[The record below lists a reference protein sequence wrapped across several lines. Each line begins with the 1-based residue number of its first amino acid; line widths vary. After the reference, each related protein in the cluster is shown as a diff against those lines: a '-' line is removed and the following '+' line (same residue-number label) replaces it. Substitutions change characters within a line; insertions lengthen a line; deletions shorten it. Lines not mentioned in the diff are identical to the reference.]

1 MNNRLAIQDLAGLL
15 AEYTGKDKNSSE
27 RFLREFIAVV
37 SEGVYTDKLVKVK
50 GLGTFKIIPV
60 EKRESIHVNTGER
73 FVIPEH
79 YKFSFLPDKELRELV
94 NKPFSFFETTELRE
108 NVDFTDMDVVLD
120 EPDIKETE
128 DESIEEMIP
137 EEKHLPEEEP
147 VVFSEEEPAG
157 QPEDEGMDTLEPVV
171 DERSDSSGPDSPS
184 EEVETGPDAERK
196 KPRTKRIAVVSMFVF
211 LLMLFNIGLYL
222 NRTYFFEKEKEP
234 LRIDT
239 VFPKGETVA
248 TEAVPDTT
256 IVFANEDSSQTV
268 GETTV
273 ENPEVEPEA
282 VSPKVIARVKIEPGS
297 RLTLIS
303 LKYYGSK
310 LFWVYLY
317 EYNRAV
323 ITDPNNVPIGTVIE
337 VPAPEMYGIDRRD
350 RSSIEKAAAPAA
362 EQAALPGARQKEPR
376 HQHACC
382 LLHEGQHII
391 IDGINIPHDEQDEQ
405 KRQQRCHEQHP
416 QKQHLGH
423 KAVEHRVGAAQ
434 TFEHRK
440 TSCVVVVLF

>member
-120 EPDIKETE
+120 EPNIKETE

-137 EEKHLPEEEP
+137 EEKHLPEEEPVVFSEEGSAVPPEEDP

-248 TEAVPDTT
+248 TEAVTDTT

-273 ENPEVEPEA
+273 ENPEVESEA

-350 RSSIEKAAAPAA
+350 RSSIEKAAA
-362 EQAALPGARQKEPR
+362 RQTEILSGK
-376 HQHACC
+376 
-382 LLHEGQHII
+382 L
-391 IDGINIPHDEQDEQ
+391 
-405 KRQQRCHEQHP
+405 
-416 QKQHLGH
+416 
-423 KAVEHRVGAAQ
+423 
-434 TFEHRK
+434 
-440 TSCVVVVLF
+440 

>member
-120 EPDIKETE
+120 EPNIKETE

-147 VVFSEEEPAG
+147 VVFSEEGSAVPPEEDPVVFSEEEPAG

-171 DERSDSSGPDSPS
+171 D
-184 EEVETGPDAERK
+184 
-196 KPRTKRIAVVSMFVF
+196 
-211 LLMLFNIGLYL
+211 
-222 NRTYFFEKEKEP
+222 
-234 LRIDT
+234 
-239 VFPKGETVA
+239 
-248 TEAVPDTT
+248 
-256 IVFANEDSSQTV
+256 
-268 GETTV
+268 
-273 ENPEVEPEA
+273 
-282 VSPKVIARVKIEPGS
+282 
-297 RLTLIS
+297 
-303 LKYYGSK
+303 
-310 LFWVYLY
+310 
-317 EYNRAV
+317 
-323 ITDPNNVPIGTVIE
+323 GTF
-337 VPAPEMYGIDRRD
+337 R
-350 RSSIEKAAAPAA
+350 
-362 EQAALPGARQKEPR
+362 
-376 HQHACC
+376 
-382 LLHEGQHII
+382 
-391 IDGINIPHDEQDEQ
+391 
-405 KRQQRCHEQHP
+405 
-416 QKQHLGH
+416 
-423 KAVEHRVGAAQ
+423 
-434 TFEHRK
+434 
-440 TSCVVVVLF
+440 

>member
-27 RFLREFIAVV
+27 CFLREFIAVV

-120 EPDIKETE
+120 EPNIKETE

-137 EEKHLPEEEP
+137 EEKHLPEEEPVVFSEEGSAVPPEEDP

-273 ENPEVEPEA
+273 ENPEVESEA

-350 RSSIEKAAAPAA
+350 RSSIEKAAA
-362 EQAALPGARQKEPR
+362 RQTEILSGK
-376 HQHACC
+376 
-382 LLHEGQHII
+382 L
-391 IDGINIPHDEQDEQ
+391 
-405 KRQQRCHEQHP
+405 
-416 QKQHLGH
+416 
-423 KAVEHRVGAAQ
+423 
-434 TFEHRK
+434 
-440 TSCVVVVLF
+440 

>member
-147 VVFSEEEPAG
+147 VVFSEEGSAVPPEEDPVVFSEEEPAG

-196 KPRTKRIAVVSMFVF
+196 KLRTKRIAVVSMFVF

-222 NRTYFFEKEKEP
+222 NRAYFFKKGKEP

-337 VPAPEMYGIDRRD
+337 VPAPEMYGIDRHD
-350 RSSIEKAAAPAA
+350 RSSIEKAAA
-362 EQAALPGARQKEPR
+362 RQTEILSGK
-376 HQHACC
+376 
-382 LLHEGQHII
+382 L
-391 IDGINIPHDEQDEQ
+391 
-405 KRQQRCHEQHP
+405 
-416 QKQHLGH
+416 
-423 KAVEHRVGAAQ
+423 
-434 TFEHRK
+434 
-440 TSCVVVVLF
+440 

>member
-120 EPDIKETE
+120 EPNIKETE

-137 EEKHLPEEEP
+137 EEKHLPEEEPVVFSEEGSAVPPEEDP

-222 NRTYFFEKEKEP
+222 NRTYFFEKEKES

-273 ENPEVEPEA
+273 ENPEVESEA

-350 RSSIEKAAAPAA
+350 RSSIEKAAA
-362 EQAALPGARQKEPR
+362 RQTEILSGK
-376 HQHACC
+376 
-382 LLHEGQHII
+382 L
-391 IDGINIPHDEQDEQ
+391 
-405 KRQQRCHEQHP
+405 
-416 QKQHLGH
+416 
-423 KAVEHRVGAAQ
+423 
-434 TFEHRK
+434 
-440 TSCVVVVLF
+440 

>member
-120 EPDIKETE
+120 EPNIKETE
-128 DESIEEMIP
+128 DESIEEMIT
-137 EEKHLPEEEP
+137 EEKHLPEEEPVVFSEEGSAVPPEEDP

-222 NRTYFFEKEKEP
+222 NRTYFFEKEKES

-273 ENPEVEPEA
+273 ENPEVESEA

-350 RSSIEKAAAPAA
+350 RSSIEKAAA
-362 EQAALPGARQKEPR
+362 RQTEILSGK
-376 HQHACC
+376 
-382 LLHEGQHII
+382 L
-391 IDGINIPHDEQDEQ
+391 
-405 KRQQRCHEQHP
+405 
-416 QKQHLGH
+416 
-423 KAVEHRVGAAQ
+423 
-434 TFEHRK
+434 
-440 TSCVVVVLF
+440 

>member
-137 EEKHLPEEEP
+137 EEKHFPEEEPVVFSEEGSAVPPEEDP

-222 NRTYFFEKEKEP
+222 NRTYFFKKEKEP

-239 VFPKGETVA
+239 VFPKGETIA

-282 VSPKVIARVKIEPGS
+282 ASPKVIARVKIEPGS

-323 ITDPNNVPIGTVIE
+323 ITEPNNVPISTVIE

-350 RSSIEKAAAPAA
+350 RSSIEKAAA
-362 EQAALPGARQKEPR
+362 RQTEILSGK
-376 HQHACC
+376 
-382 LLHEGQHII
+382 L
-391 IDGINIPHDEQDEQ
+391 
-405 KRQQRCHEQHP
+405 
-416 QKQHLGH
+416 
-423 KAVEHRVGAAQ
+423 
-434 TFEHRK
+434 
-440 TSCVVVVLF
+440 

>member
-1 MNNRLAIQDLAGLL
+1 MNNRLTIQDLAGLL

-50 GLGTFKIIPV
+50 GIGTFKIIPV

-79 YKFSFLPDKELRELV
+79 YKFSFLLDKELRELV

-147 VVFSEEEPAG
+147 VVFSEEGSAVPPEEDPVVFSEEEPAG

-171 DERSDSSGPDSPS
+171 DEHSDSSGPDSPS

-222 NRTYFFEKEKEP
+222 NRAYFFKKGKEP

-282 VSPKVIARVKIEPGS
+282 TSPKVIARVKIEPGS

-350 RSSIEKAAAPAA
+350 RSSIEKAAA
-362 EQAALPGARQKEPR
+362 RQTEILSGK
-376 HQHACC
+376 
-382 LLHEGQHII
+382 L
-391 IDGINIPHDEQDEQ
+391 
-405 KRQQRCHEQHP
+405 
-416 QKQHLGH
+416 
-423 KAVEHRVGAAQ
+423 
-434 TFEHRK
+434 
-440 TSCVVVVLF
+440 

>member
-147 VVFSEEEPAG
+147 VVFSEEGSAVPPEEDPVVFSEEEPAG

-196 KPRTKRIAVVSMFVF
+196 KLRTKRIAVVSMFVF

-222 NRTYFFEKEKEP
+222 NRAYFFKKGKEP

-282 VSPKVIARVKIEPGS
+282 VSPKVIARVKMEPGS

-337 VPAPEMYGIDRRD
+337 VPAPEMYGIDRHD
-350 RSSIEKAAAPAA
+350 RSSIEKAAA
-362 EQAALPGARQKEPR
+362 RQTEILSGK
-376 HQHACC
+376 
-382 LLHEGQHII
+382 L
-391 IDGINIPHDEQDEQ
+391 
-405 KRQQRCHEQHP
+405 
-416 QKQHLGH
+416 
-423 KAVEHRVGAAQ
+423 
-434 TFEHRK
+434 
-440 TSCVVVVLF
+440 

>member
-1 MNNRLAIQDLAGLL
+1 MNNRLTIQDLAGLL

-50 GLGTFKIIPV
+50 GIGTFKIIPV

-147 VVFSEEEPAG
+147 VVFSEEGSAVPPEEDPVVFSEEEPAG

-171 DERSDSSGPDSPS
+171 DEHSDSSGPDSPS

-222 NRTYFFEKEKEP
+222 NRAYFFKKGKEP
-234 LRIDT
+234 LKIDT

-282 VSPKVIARVKIEPGS
+282 TSPKVIARVKIEPGS

-350 RSSIEKAAAPAA
+350 RSSIEKAAA
-362 EQAALPGARQKEPR
+362 RQTEILSGK
-376 HQHACC
+376 
-382 LLHEGQHII
+382 L
-391 IDGINIPHDEQDEQ
+391 
-405 KRQQRCHEQHP
+405 
-416 QKQHLGH
+416 
-423 KAVEHRVGAAQ
+423 
-434 TFEHRK
+434 
-440 TSCVVVVLF
+440 

>member
-147 VVFSEEEPAG
+147 VVFSEEGSAVPPEEDPVVFSEEEPAG
-157 QPEDEGMDTLEPVV
+157 QPEDEGMNTLEPVV

-222 NRTYFFEKEKEP
+222 NRAYFFKKGKEP

-282 VSPKVIARVKIEPGS
+282 TSPKVIARVKIEPGS

-337 VPAPEMYGIDRRD
+337 VPAPEMYGIDRHD
-350 RSSIEKAAAPAA
+350 RSSIEKAAA
-362 EQAALPGARQKEPR
+362 RQTEILSGK
-376 HQHACC
+376 
-382 LLHEGQHII
+382 L
-391 IDGINIPHDEQDEQ
+391 
-405 KRQQRCHEQHP
+405 
-416 QKQHLGH
+416 
-423 KAVEHRVGAAQ
+423 
-434 TFEHRK
+434 
-440 TSCVVVVLF
+440 

>member
-79 YKFSFLPDKELRELV
+79 YKFSFLPDKELRE
-94 NKPFSFFETTELRE
+94 
-108 NVDFTDMDVVLD
+108 NVDFTDMDGVLD
-120 EPDIKETE
+120 EPNIKETE

-137 EEKHLPEEEP
+137 EEKHLPEEEPVVFSEEGSAVPPEEDP

-350 RSSIEKAAAPAA
+350 RSSIEKAAA
-362 EQAALPGARQKEPR
+362 RQTEILSGK
-376 HQHACC
+376 
-382 LLHEGQHII
+382 L
-391 IDGINIPHDEQDEQ
+391 
-405 KRQQRCHEQHP
+405 
-416 QKQHLGH
+416 
-423 KAVEHRVGAAQ
+423 
-434 TFEHRK
+434 
-440 TSCVVVVLF
+440 

>member
-1 MNNRLAIQDLAGLL
+1 MNNRLTIQDLAGLL

-50 GLGTFKIIPV
+50 GIGTFKIIPV

-147 VVFSEEEPAG
+147 VVFSEEGSAVPPEEDPVVFSEEEPAG

-171 DERSDSSGPDSPS
+171 DEHSDSSGPDSPS

-222 NRTYFFEKEKEP
+222 NRAYFFKKGKEP

-273 ENPEVEPEA
+273 ENPEVEPE
-282 VSPKVIARVKIEPGS
+282 VTSPKVIARVKIEPGS

-350 RSSIEKAAAPAA
+350 RSSIEKAAA
-362 EQAALPGARQKEPR
+362 RQTEILSGK
-376 HQHACC
+376 
-382 LLHEGQHII
+382 L
-391 IDGINIPHDEQDEQ
+391 
-405 KRQQRCHEQHP
+405 
-416 QKQHLGH
+416 
-423 KAVEHRVGAAQ
+423 
-434 TFEHRK
+434 
-440 TSCVVVVLF
+440 

>member
-15 AEYTGKDKNSSE
+15 AEYTGKTRIVPE

-147 VVFSEEEPAG
+147 VVFSEEGSAVPPEEDPVVFSEEEPAG

-171 DERSDSSGPDSPS
+171 DERSDSSGPDSPI

-222 NRTYFFEKEKEP
+222 NRTYFSKRKKEL

-282 VSPKVIARVKIEPGS
+282 VSPKVIARVKIESGS

-350 RSSIEKAAAPAA
+350 RSSIEKAAA
-362 EQAALPGARQKEPR
+362 RQTEILSGK
-376 HQHACC
+376 
-382 LLHEGQHII
+382 L
-391 IDGINIPHDEQDEQ
+391 
-405 KRQQRCHEQHP
+405 
-416 QKQHLGH
+416 
-423 KAVEHRVGAAQ
+423 
-434 TFEHRK
+434 
-440 TSCVVVVLF
+440 

>member
-120 EPDIKETE
+120 EPNIKETE

-137 EEKHLPEEEP
+137 EEKHLPEEEPVVFSEEGSAVPPEEDP

-184 EEVETGPDAERK
+184 E
-196 KPRTKRIAVVSMFVF
+196 
-211 LLMLFNIGLYL
+211 
-222 NRTYFFEKEKEP
+222 
-234 LRIDT
+234 
-239 VFPKGETVA
+239 
-248 TEAVPDTT
+248 
-256 IVFANEDSSQTV
+256 
-268 GETTV
+268 
-273 ENPEVEPEA
+273 
-282 VSPKVIARVKIEPGS
+282 
-297 RLTLIS
+297 
-303 LKYYGSK
+303 
-310 LFWVYLY
+310 
-317 EYNRAV
+317 
-323 ITDPNNVPIGTVIE
+323 
-337 VPAPEMYGIDRRD
+337 
-350 RSSIEKAAAPAA
+350 
-362 EQAALPGARQKEPR
+362 
-376 HQHACC
+376 
-382 LLHEGQHII
+382 
-391 IDGINIPHDEQDEQ
+391 
-405 KRQQRCHEQHP
+405 
-416 QKQHLGH
+416 
-423 KAVEHRVGAAQ
+423 
-434 TFEHRK
+434 
-440 TSCVVVVLF
+440 

>member
-137 EEKHLPEEEP
+137 EEKHLPKEEP
-147 VVFSEEEPAG
+147 VVFSEEGSAVPPEEEPAG

-222 NRTYFFEKEKEP
+222 NRTYFSKRK
-234 LRIDT
+234 
-239 VFPKGETVA
+239 K
-248 TEAVPDTT
+248 
-256 IVFANEDSSQTV
+256 
-268 GETTV
+268 
-273 ENPEVEPEA
+273 
-282 VSPKVIARVKIEPGS
+282 SP
-297 RLTLIS
+297 
-303 LKYYGSK
+303 
-310 LFWVYLY
+310 
-317 EYNRAV
+317 
-323 ITDPNNVPIGTVIE
+323 
-337 VPAPEMYGIDRRD
+337 
-350 RSSIEKAAAPAA
+350 
-362 EQAALPGARQKEPR
+362 
-376 HQHACC
+376 
-382 LLHEGQHII
+382 
-391 IDGINIPHDEQDEQ
+391 
-405 KRQQRCHEQHP
+405 
-416 QKQHLGH
+416 
-423 KAVEHRVGAAQ
+423 
-434 TFEHRK
+434 
-440 TSCVVVVLF
+440 

>member
-1 MNNRLAIQDLAGLL
+1 MNNRLTIQDLAGLL

-50 GLGTFKIIPV
+50 GIGTFKIIPV

-147 VVFSEEEPAG
+147 VVFSEEGSAVPPEEDPVVFSEEEPAG

-171 DERSDSSGPDSPS
+171 DEHSDSSGPDSPS

-222 NRTYFFEKEKEP
+222 NRAYFFKKGKEP

-256 IVFANEDSSQTV
+256 IVFANEDSSRTV

-282 VSPKVIARVKIEPGS
+282 TSPKVIARVKIEPGS

-350 RSSIEKAAAPAA
+350 RSSIEKAAA
-362 EQAALPGARQKEPR
+362 RQTEILSGK
-376 HQHACC
+376 
-382 LLHEGQHII
+382 L
-391 IDGINIPHDEQDEQ
+391 
-405 KRQQRCHEQHP
+405 
-416 QKQHLGH
+416 
-423 KAVEHRVGAAQ
+423 
-434 TFEHRK
+434 
-440 TSCVVVVLF
+440 

>member
-1 MNNRLAIQDLAGLL
+1 MNNRLTIQDLAGLL
-15 AEYTGKDKNSSE
+15 AEYTGKDKNRSE

-50 GLGTFKIIPV
+50 GIGTFKIIPV

-147 VVFSEEEPAG
+147 VVFSEEGSAVPPEEDPVVFSEEEPAG

-171 DERSDSSGPDSPS
+171 DEHSDSSGPDSPS

-222 NRTYFFEKEKEP
+222 NRAYFFKKGKEP

-282 VSPKVIARVKIEPGS
+282 TSPKVIARVKIEPGS

-350 RSSIEKAAAPAA
+350 RSSIEKAAA
-362 EQAALPGARQKEPR
+362 RQTEILSGK
-376 HQHACC
+376 
-382 LLHEGQHII
+382 L
-391 IDGINIPHDEQDEQ
+391 
-405 KRQQRCHEQHP
+405 
-416 QKQHLGH
+416 
-423 KAVEHRVGAAQ
+423 
-434 TFEHRK
+434 
-440 TSCVVVVLF
+440 

>member
-50 GLGTFKIIPV
+50 GIGTFKIIPV

-147 VVFSEEEPAG
+147 VVFSEEGSAVPPEEDPVVFSEEEPAG

-222 NRTYFFEKEKEP
+222 NRAYFFKKGKEP

-282 VSPKVIARVKIEPGS
+282 TSPKVIARVKIEPGS

-350 RSSIEKAAAPAA
+350 RSSIEKAAA
-362 EQAALPGARQKEPR
+362 RQTEILSGK
-376 HQHACC
+376 
-382 LLHEGQHII
+382 L
-391 IDGINIPHDEQDEQ
+391 
-405 KRQQRCHEQHP
+405 
-416 QKQHLGH
+416 
-423 KAVEHRVGAAQ
+423 
-434 TFEHRK
+434 
-440 TSCVVVVLF
+440 

>member
-27 RFLREFIAVV
+27 RFFIAVV

-120 EPDIKETE
+120 EPNIKETE

-137 EEKHLPEEEP
+137 EEKHLPEEEPVVFSEEGSAVPPEEDP

-273 ENPEVEPEA
+273 ENPEVESEA

-350 RSSIEKAAAPAA
+350 RSSIEKAAA
-362 EQAALPGARQKEPR
+362 RQTEILSGK
-376 HQHACC
+376 
-382 LLHEGQHII
+382 L
-391 IDGINIPHDEQDEQ
+391 
-405 KRQQRCHEQHP
+405 
-416 QKQHLGH
+416 
-423 KAVEHRVGAAQ
+423 
-434 TFEHRK
+434 
-440 TSCVVVVLF
+440 

>member
-1 MNNRLAIQDLAGLL
+1 MNNRLTIQDLAGLL

-147 VVFSEEEPAG
+147 VVFSEEGSAVPPEEDPVVFSEEEPAG

-222 NRTYFFEKEKEP
+222 NRAYFFKKGKEP

-282 VSPKVIARVKIEPGS
+282 TSPKVIARVKIEPGS

-350 RSSIEKAAAPAA
+350 RSSVEKAAA
-362 EQAALPGARQKEPR
+362 RQTEILSGK
-376 HQHACC
+376 
-382 LLHEGQHII
+382 L
-391 IDGINIPHDEQDEQ
+391 
-405 KRQQRCHEQHP
+405 
-416 QKQHLGH
+416 
-423 KAVEHRVGAAQ
+423 
-434 TFEHRK
+434 
-440 TSCVVVVLF
+440 

>member
-120 EPDIKETE
+120 EPNIKETE

-137 EEKHLPEEEP
+137 EEKHLPEEEPVVFSEEGSAVPPEEDP

-222 NRTYFFEKEKEP
+222 NRAYFFKKGKEP

-282 VSPKVIARVKIEPGS
+282 TSPKVIARVKIEPGS

-350 RSSIEKAAAPAA
+350 RSSIEKAAA
-362 EQAALPGARQKEPR
+362 RQTEILSGK
-376 HQHACC
+376 
-382 LLHEGQHII
+382 L
-391 IDGINIPHDEQDEQ
+391 
-405 KRQQRCHEQHP
+405 
-416 QKQHLGH
+416 
-423 KAVEHRVGAAQ
+423 
-434 TFEHRK
+434 
-440 TSCVVVVLF
+440 

>member
-137 EEKHLPEEEP
+137 EEKHFPEEEPVVFSEEGSAVPPEEDP

-222 NRTYFFEKEKEP
+222 NRTYFFKKEKEP

-239 VFPKGETVA
+239 VFPKGETIA

-282 VSPKVIARVKIEPGS
+282 ASPKVIARVKIEPGS

-317 EYNRAV
+317 EYNKA
-323 ITDPNNVPIGTVIE
+323 IIKDPNNVPIGTVIE
-337 VPAPEMYGIDRRD
+337 VPAPETYGIDRRD
-350 RSSIEKAAAPAA
+350 RSSVEKAAA
-362 EQAALPGARQKEPR
+362 RQTEILSGK
-376 HQHACC
+376 
-382 LLHEGQHII
+382 L
-391 IDGINIPHDEQDEQ
+391 
-405 KRQQRCHEQHP
+405 
-416 QKQHLGH
+416 
-423 KAVEHRVGAAQ
+423 
-434 TFEHRK
+434 
-440 TSCVVVVLF
+440 

>member
-1 MNNRLAIQDLAGLL
+1 MDNRLAIQDLAGLL

-147 VVFSEEEPAG
+147 VVFSEEGSAVPPEEDPVVFSEGEPAG

-171 DERSDSSGPDSPS
+171 DEHSDSSGPDSPS

-211 LLMLFNIGLYL
+211 FLMLFNIGLYL
-222 NRTYFFEKEKEP
+222 NRAYFFKKGKEP

-282 VSPKVIARVKIEPGS
+282 TSPKVIARVKIEPGS

-350 RSSIEKAAAPAA
+350 RSSIEKAAA
-362 EQAALPGARQKEPR
+362 RQTEILSGK
-376 HQHACC
+376 
-382 LLHEGQHII
+382 L
-391 IDGINIPHDEQDEQ
+391 
-405 KRQQRCHEQHP
+405 
-416 QKQHLGH
+416 
-423 KAVEHRVGAAQ
+423 
-434 TFEHRK
+434 
-440 TSCVVVVLF
+440 

>member
-1 MNNRLAIQDLAGLL
+1 MNNRLTIQDLAGLL

-50 GLGTFKIIPV
+50 GIGTFKIIPV

-94 NKPFSFFETTELRE
+94 NKPFSFFETTELRK

-147 VVFSEEEPAG
+147 VVFSEEGSAVPPEEDPVVFSEEEPAG

-171 DERSDSSGPDSPS
+171 DEHSDSSGPDSPS

-222 NRTYFFEKEKEP
+222 NRAYFFKKGKEP

-282 VSPKVIARVKIEPGS
+282 TSPKVIARVKIEPGS

-350 RSSIEKAAAPAA
+350 RSSIEKAAA
-362 EQAALPGARQKEPR
+362 RQTEILSGK
-376 HQHACC
+376 
-382 LLHEGQHII
+382 L
-391 IDGINIPHDEQDEQ
+391 
-405 KRQQRCHEQHP
+405 
-416 QKQHLGH
+416 
-423 KAVEHRVGAAQ
+423 
-434 TFEHRK
+434 
-440 TSCVVVVLF
+440 

>member
-73 FVIPEH
+73 FVIPGH

-94 NKPFSFFETTELRE
+94 NKPFSFFETTELGE
-108 NVDFTDMDVVLD
+108 NVDFADMDVVPD
-120 EPDIKETE
+120 EPEIKEPE
-128 DESIEEMIP
+128 DESVEEVLP

-147 VVFSEEEPAG
+147 VVSSKEESVVPSSEDSVVSSEEDPVVSSEEEPAE

-171 DERSDSSGPDSPS
+171 DERPDGPEPDSSS
-184 EEVETGPDAERK
+184 EEVETAPDAERK
-196 KPRTKRIAVVSMFVF
+196 KPRTKRIAVVSIFVF
-211 LLMLFNIGLYL
+211 LLILFNIGLYL
-222 NRTYFFEKEKEP
+222 NRACFFEKGKES
-234 LRIDT
+234 LKIDT

-248 TEAVPDTT
+248 TEAVPDTAT
-256 IVFANEDSSQTV
+256 VFANEDSSRTA

-273 ENPEVEPEA
+273 KKPEVEPEA
-282 VSPKVIARVKIEPGS
+282 ASPKVIARVKIEPGS

-323 ITDPNNVPIGTVIE
+323 ITDPNNVPVGTVIE

-350 RSSIEKAAAPAA
+350 RSSIEKAAA
-362 EQAALPGARQKEPR
+362 L
-376 HQHACC
+376 
-382 LLHEGQHII
+382 
-391 IDGINIPHDEQDEQ
+391 
-405 KRQQRCHEQHP
+405 
-416 QKQHLGH
+416 
-423 KAVEHRVGAAQ
+423 Q
-434 TFEHRK
+434 TEILSGK
-440 TSCVVVVLF
+440 L

>member
-147 VVFSEEEPAG
+147 VVFSEEGSAVPPEEDPVVFSEEEPAG
-157 QPEDEGMDTLEPVV
+157 QPEDEGMNTLEPVV

-222 NRTYFFEKEKEP
+222 NRAYFFKKGKEP

-282 VSPKVIARVKIEPGS
+282 VSPKIIARVKIEPGS

-337 VPAPEMYGIDRRD
+337 VPAPEMYGIDRHD
-350 RSSIEKAAAPAA
+350 RSSIEKAAA
-362 EQAALPGARQKEPR
+362 RQTEILSGK
-376 HQHACC
+376 
-382 LLHEGQHII
+382 L
-391 IDGINIPHDEQDEQ
+391 
-405 KRQQRCHEQHP
+405 
-416 QKQHLGH
+416 
-423 KAVEHRVGAAQ
+423 
-434 TFEHRK
+434 
-440 TSCVVVVLF
+440 